1 MNSQRIVASI
11 ALTIG
16 SFLFS
21 AMITV
26 IIGLVS
32 GAEAEIKA
40 VSEGL
45 WLVAQPDVLIV
56 LLGGIA
62 LTLWGLT
69 IYSWLSPTM
78 PQEI

>member
-11 ALTIG
+11 TLTVG

-32 GAEAEIKA
+32 GAEAEITA

-45 WLVAQPDVLIV
+45 WLVAQPDVVIV

-62 LTLWGLT
+62 LALWGLT

-78 PQEI
+78 PREI